1 MPKRILITGGN
12 GYVGRELTRLLYD
25 QHEVRVVDCLRGGR
39 MRFHDDELAKFRH
52 ERIKHSIEDALADL
66 WRDPDLA
73 AELTEKY
80 R

>member
-1 MPKRILITGGN
+1 MPKRILITGWN

-25 QHEVRVVDCLRGGR
+25 QHE
-39 MRFHDDELAKFRH
+39 EP
-52 ERIKHSIEDALADL
+52 KHSIEDALADL